1 MIVYSFILVI
11 PVKNLG
17 GHSIEK
23 NTIHGG
29 KSVPVIKNHPTK
41 EIMEENEVYAIEVFG
56 TTGDGYVR
64 WFNVRGI

>member
-1 MIVYSFILVI
+1 M
-11 PVKNLG
+11 KNLG

-29 KSVPVIKNHPTK
+29 KSVPVVKNHPTK
-41 EIMEENEVYAIEVFG
+41 ERMEENEVYAIEVFG

-64 WFNVRGI
+64 FTLIL